1 MADSKELLNA
11 FRENIIKNMTE
22 GIMVIGFDGVIKF
35 ANQAALETLGFA
47 EDQLIGKK
55 FAALFFEDEQ
65 NDQFTQ
71 AVLDSIYDRNKA
83 HQAIVP
89 YNTGE
94 RTLHLRVISSFLKEG
109 DERIGTIIVFS
120 DLSEIM
126 DLRDAVK
133 SMEKIKALNDQLE
146 MRNKLISET
155 FGRFLS
161 DDIVRHLLDTPEG
174 LRLGGDKRELTIMMS
189 DLRGFTAMSER
200 MDPADLISMLNH
212 YLGEMTEV
220 IQYRHGTII
229 EFIGDGIL
237 ALFGAPEPSE
247 THASDAVA
255 AALEMEARMG
265 AINQWNEERGYPV
278 LEMGIGINTGEVIV
292 GNIGSEKRT
301 KYGVVGSHVNLCGRI
316 ESYTVGGQVLISPT
330 TKELVK
336 EELEVAK
343 SLHVYPKGANGELEL
358 SQITGIGAPYNIHV
372 EVVES
377 VLQQIERPIAVCMY
391 KIEGKHGTDKVLYG
405 GITAVASDGAVLE
418 TDAEFEIYDNL
429 QINAGGKL
437 FCKVI
442 DKTDKGYQLQ
452 YTSIPTGYA
461 LWLKNSRS

>member
-1 MADSKELLNA
+1 MANSKELLNT
-11 FRENIIKNMTE
+11 FKENIIINITE
-22 GIMVIGFDGVIKF
+22 GIMVVGFDGVIMY
-35 ANQAALETLGFA
+35 ANQATLETLGFS
-47 EDQLIGKK
+47 EDELIGKK
-55 FAALFFEDEQ
+55 FAALFFEDER
-65 NDQFTQ
+65 NDQFSQT
-71 AVLDSIYDRNKA
+71 VLDSIYDRNTA

-89 YNTGE
+89 YHTGD
-94 RTLHLRVISSFLKEG
+94 RTLHLRLLSSFLTEG
-109 DERIGTIIVFS
+109 DERIGIIIVFS

-220 IQYRHGTII
+220 IQSRHGTII

-237 ALFGAPEPSE
+237 ALFGAPEPSQ

-255 AALEMEARMG
+255 AALEMEARMEE
-265 AINQWNEERGYPV
+265 INQWNEEKGYPV

-330 TKELVK
+330 TKELIK
-336 EELEVAK
+336 EELEIAK
-343 SLHVYPKGANGELEL
+343 RMHVYPKGANGELEL
-358 SQITGIGAPYNIHV
+358 SQVTGIGAPYNIHV

-437 FCKVI
+437 FCKVT

-461 LWLKNSRS
+461 LWLKNARS